1 MTTKPDRTIRS
12 DAGAVARWY
21 RQRLA
26 RLASFL
32 PALAL
37 NGNPPMCDDPQPLV
51 ADWQLAPD
59 PAQDAGAGTGP
70 GD

>member
-1 MTTKPDRTIRS
+1 M
-12 DAGAVARWY
+12 ARQY
-21 RQRLA
+21 RQQLA

-32 PALAL
+32 PALAM
-37 NGNPPMCDDPQPLV
+37 NGTPPTGDDPQPLV
-51 ADWQLAPD
+51 VAWQLAPD